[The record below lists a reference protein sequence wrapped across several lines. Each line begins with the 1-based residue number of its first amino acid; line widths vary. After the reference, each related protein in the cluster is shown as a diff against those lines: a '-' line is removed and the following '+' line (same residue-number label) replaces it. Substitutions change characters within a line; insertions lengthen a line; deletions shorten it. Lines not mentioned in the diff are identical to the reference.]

1 MGNDAKHVDKD
12 AVFTNYQ
19 PITSKVFFVS
29 LLVEFLGVCFFQFL
43 GGSVNPKSPMVPW
56 WVPGAG
62 SLQLLSRPA
71 AAPRPLL
78 APSSSNTHWAS
89 TAYACKA

>member
-1 MGNDAKHVDKD
+1 MGGSHVDKD

-19 PITSKVFFVS
+19 AITSKVFGVS

-56 WVPGAG
+56 
-62 SLQLLSRPA
+62 
-71 AAPRPLL
+71 
-78 APSSSNTHWAS
+78 
-89 TAYACKA
+89 